1 MDVLRPGKRPV
12 LSVPRCIAL
21 SGAIFAP
28 SKGLKRGSVDATEPP
43 ILRKLGLSERQWHQ
57 QMLGTET
64 NYWRA
69 IGSAQA
75 LIEKA
80 ASMRRGWLKGIG
92 NARRLLRPQAA

>member
-1 MDVLRPGKRPV
+1 MTP
-12 LSVPRCIAL
+12 
-21 SGAIFAP
+21 
-28 SKGLKRGSVDATEPP
+28 TEPP

-80 ASMRRGWLKGIG
+80 AAMGQGWLKGIG
-92 NARRLLRPQAA
+92 NAQRLLRPQPV